1 MSYRIRHPDGRNAV
15 VATGASTGN
24 TRMIKATIGFQCKK
38 TGGIVAVIAF
48 EDRWH
53 MEFGF
58 TDRQNT
64 VVAFAAVAKRFL
76 MVDKRNH
83 VKTQRGMTGLAH
95 TAGSDV
101 IRRFTGNL
109 ARSR

>member
-1 MSYRIRHPDGRNAV
+1 MSYRIRHPYGRNAV

-48 EDRWH
+48 EGCRH
-53 MEFGF
+53 MKIGF

-76 MVDKRNH
+76 MVDKRDY
-83 VKTQRGMTGLAH
+83 VKTKGGMTGLAH

-101 IRRFTGNL
+101 ILRFPGYF
-109 ARSR
+109 ARPR